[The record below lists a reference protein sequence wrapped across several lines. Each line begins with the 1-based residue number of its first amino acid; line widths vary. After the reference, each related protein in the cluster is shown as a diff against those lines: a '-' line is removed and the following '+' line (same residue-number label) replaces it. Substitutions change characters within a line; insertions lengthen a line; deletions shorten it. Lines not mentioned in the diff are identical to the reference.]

1 LEEYYK
7 GIPSQLNK
15 IKDFVTNY
23 KPENAIQWYTKDTFI
38 YRLLNRALRQHNIEL
53 LFLFGFIIKDIQKQ
67 LKKEHE
73 TFKLEHNSI
82 VKVYRGQMMSL
93 KEIKQLRDERS
104 VAWLVNNSFFSTTFD
119 RDIALIFLNGTAP
132 QSDDELQSV
141 LFEIEVNTQIK
152 SRPYCDIS
160 QLSQFHQE
168 TEFLFTFGNR
178 FGKTQVFYDED
189 KHIYIA
195 QLRLNYD
202 FYMKDDQEFLLN
214 NQRKML
220 KKCLSLLESITE
232 DMSVNSTNIIF
243 NELIILYPSEKEW
256 IMPLKMCWLASKNI
270 KEKDYTEA
278 LSNYNKALSIWHQF
292 IDDEELNCFVDIGHT
307 HQSLA
312 LYYQYDINDH
322 TQAEKHYLEAIQYFK
337 LALKKSTTNYER
349 MKIYEKLS
357 YLEKH
362 RMKLPGYDPNDT
374 EMILQYE
381 QLSIANMLEYYKDDC
396 VQLGQTFIQLA
407 DLKKFQFEYDESLD
421 NYKRALDI
429 FLQQPFE
436 FDFYLDISKII
447 NEMVRI
453 YIEEKDF
460 DYLSAIKYELI
471 KHELILKHFIYVGKI
486 HECARCL
493 TQYDLAQS
501 HIELAY
507 KYMAIRKRKQAQMHL
522 TEALAL
528 YHECHDENIR
538 NYKAIRHSQLQEQ
551 LADRLVELHQYGKA
565 YQYMKMSIKYYQQQ
579 KYMLQTNL
587 ELKLLD
593 IIARI
598 KHSRESEKLET
609 REKILQDKMVKIR
622 ESMTN
627 SNIEEKPYQRS
638 LVWDQNL
645 VELSY
650 IRQMY
655 NAHLPIE

>member
-1 LEEYYK
+1 
-7 GIPSQLNK
+7 
-15 IKDFVTNY
+15 
-23 KPENAIQWYTKDTFI
+23 
-38 YRLLNRALRQHNIEL
+38 
-53 LFLFGFIIKDIQKQ
+53 
-67 LKKEHE
+67 
-73 TFKLEHNSI
+73 
-82 VKVYRGQMMSL
+82 
-93 KEIKQLRDERS
+93 
-104 VAWLVNNSFFSTTFD
+104 
-119 RDIALIFLNGTAP
+119 
-132 QSDDELQSV
+132 
-141 LFEIEVNTQIK
+141 
-152 SRPYCDIS
+152 
-160 QLSQFHQE
+160 
-168 TEFLFTFGNR
+168 
-178 FGKTQVFYDED
+178 
-189 KHIYIA
+189 
-195 QLRLNYD
+195 
-202 FYMKDDQEFLLN
+202 
-214 NQRKML
+214 
-220 KKCLSLLESITE
+220 
-232 DMSVNSTNIIF
+232 
-243 NELIILYPSEKEW
+243 
-256 IMPLKMCWLASKNI
+256 
-270 KEKDYTEA
+270 
-278 LSNYNKALSIWHQF
+278 
-292 IDDEELNCFVDIGHT
+292 
-307 HQSLA
+307 
-312 LYYQYDINDH
+312 
-322 TQAEKHYLEAIQYFK
+322 
-337 LALKKSTTNYER
+337 
-349 MKIYEKLS
+349 
-357 YLEKH
+357 
-362 RMKLPGYDPNDT
+362 
-374 EMILQYE
+374 
-381 QLSIANMLEYYKDDC
+381 
-396 VQLGQTFIQLA
+396 
-407 DLKKFQFEYDESLD
+407 
-421 NYKRALDI
+421 
-429 FLQQPFE
+429 
-436 FDFYLDISKII
+436 
-447 NEMVRI
+447 MVRI

-538 NYKAIRHSQLQEQ
+538 DYKAIRHSQLQEQ